1 MNPRI
6 AFIGAPLLTLVY
18 GVIRLLSEHGPGLGW
33 TTGHIAF
40 LVALGLYGVVLIQL
54 DRHTFT
60 GFTVVGFAGL
70 LAFAA
75 QFVIDLVV
83 GFMAADRAEMSDL
96 FGRVYDTPG
105 LDLLVRQAGPPL
117 FYLALFAIMTH
128 LASQRRIPFWIPVAV
143 LVASVL
149 PAFNLDL
156 LPVSAVIILIAFAAT
171 VREIVDLEQARP

>member
-18 GVIRLLSEHGPGLGW
+18 GMIRLLSEHGPGLAW
-33 TTGHIAF
+33 TTGHVAF

-70 LAFAA
+70 VAFAA
-75 QFVIDLVV
+75 QFVIDVVV

-105 LDLLVRQAGPPL
+105 LEVAVQQVGPPL
-117 FYLALFAIMTH
+117 FYLALFAVMTH
-128 LASQRRIPFWIPVAV
+128 LAIQRRIPLWIPVAV

-149 PAFNLDL
+149 PAFELDL
-156 LPVSAVIILIAFAAT
+156 LPVSALLILIAFAT
-171 VREIVDLEQARP
+171 VVRGTVDLEEARP